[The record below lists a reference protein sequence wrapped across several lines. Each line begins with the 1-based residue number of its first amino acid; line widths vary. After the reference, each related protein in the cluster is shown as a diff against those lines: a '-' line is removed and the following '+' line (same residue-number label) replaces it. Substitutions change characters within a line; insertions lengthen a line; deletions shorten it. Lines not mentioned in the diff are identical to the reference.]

1 MALQFGSARS
11 RLFAKGRL
19 PSGQMN
25 KTESAFAAELERQ
38 RVAGLIQWWKFEGIK
53 LRLADKTFLTV
64 DFAVLDAEGYLQMID
79 VKGSLNPAVYQ
90 GDAKVKMQVAAVT
103 YPFKFFV
110 AVPRLKRDG
119 GGFSVTDVSA

>member
-25 KTESAFAAELERQ
+25 RTESAFAAELERQ
-38 RVAGLIQWWKFEGIK
+38 RAAGLIQWWKFEGIK

-64 DFAVLDAEGYLQMID
+64 DFAVLDAEGYLRMID
-79 VKGSLNPAVYQ
+79 VKGAAAVIQ
-90 GDAKVKMQVAAVT
+90 DDFRAKVKVAAAM
-103 YPFKFFV
+103 YPLQFFI
-110 AVPRLKRDG
+110 AIPRAKRDG